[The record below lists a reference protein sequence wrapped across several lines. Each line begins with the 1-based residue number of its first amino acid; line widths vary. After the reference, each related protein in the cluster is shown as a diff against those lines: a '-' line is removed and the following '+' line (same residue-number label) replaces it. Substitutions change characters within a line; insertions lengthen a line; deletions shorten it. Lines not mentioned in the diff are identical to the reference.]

1 MTSRRAVPHL
11 ISTRIERRGSVR
23 AIASITPLKVTIA
36 PTVFGEQS
44 LPEGIE
50 IALTGVAETL
60 LLPLVGRAVDA
71 TTPSPILGDS

>member
-1 MTSRRAVPHL
+1 MSTTSLQLTSRPA
-11 ISTRIERRGSVR
+11 
-23 AIASITPLKVTIA
+23 
-36 PTVFGEQS
+36 
-44 LPEGIE
+44 EGIE

>member
-44 LPEGIE
+44 LRQMHM
-50 IALTGVAETL
+50 A
-60 LLPLVGRAVDA
+60 
-71 TTPSPILGDS
+71 